1 MGRDVQYLS
10 EYKTFIWNL
19 MQFDGSYQ
27 TLSAT
32 EHFQIDIA
40 AYEYL

>member
-1 MGRDVQYLS
+1 MGRDVQSLS
-10 EYKTFIWNL
+10 EYKTIIWNL

-32 EHFQIDIA
+32 EHFQIDKA